1 IVGRKPSPEV
11 IALHEV
17 NGCNVWGMVE
27 DIRPWLKAA
36 DMALV
41 PLNIARGVQN
51 KVLEAMAMCLPTVL
65 TPGAATG
72 IGANNGKQLVIA
84 ESDEELAHAA
94 IKLLQDTR
102 RARIKGLAARNF
114 VCDHANW
121 QSALA
126 PLLDIVGVKRR
137 ATRNA
142 A

>member
-1 IVGRKPSPEV
+1 VD
-11 IALHEV
+11 
-17 NGCNVWGMVE
+17 

-65 TPGAATG
+65 SPGAATG
-72 IGANNGKQLVIA
+72 IGAESGKHFAIGS
-84 ESDEELAHAA
+84 SDQELAASA
-94 IKLLQDTR
+94 IKVLEDPR

-114 VCDHANW
+114 VCEKADW

-126 PLLDIVGVKRR
+126 PLSDIVGVNRR